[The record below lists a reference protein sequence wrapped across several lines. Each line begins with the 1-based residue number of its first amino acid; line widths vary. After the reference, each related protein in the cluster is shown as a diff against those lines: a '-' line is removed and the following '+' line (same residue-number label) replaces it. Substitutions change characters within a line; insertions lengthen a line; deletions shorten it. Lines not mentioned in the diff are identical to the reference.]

1 MKLTIRI
8 LGLLIV
14 VAGGAAAASTSKNAP
29 MIPSHQS
36 ATAGFPIATCGP
48 GIPTCP
54 KEPPSG
60 TQGTGGGNPK

>member
-8 LGLLIV
+8 LALLVV
-14 VAGGAAAASTSKNAP
+14 VAGGVAAATTPKNAP
-29 MIPSHQS
+29 VIPSHQS

-54 KEPPSG
+54 KDPPTG
-60 TQGTGGGNPK
+60 TSGTGGGKPK